1 MKVGSG
7 TSIAVVAPS
16 PILTVTVEPDGDI
29 HLHAGGQGF
38 WVARLAARLG
48 PEVTLCAAFGGE
60 TGTVLRPL
68 IAAEAIKI
76 WEIATDARNGAYIHD
91 RRSGARRVV
100 AQTRG
105 TSLSRHTVDDLYG
118 AAFATGMRAAVTV
131 LTGTDPAGLVPS
143 GFYSRIARDLGSNG
157 RAVIGDLTGAELD
170 AAVSGGLM
178 LLKVSADSLVA
189 EGRTT
194 SAEDSIISWMQ
205 MVSGAGARHV
215 IVTRGAAPAL
225 ALLDGELVA
234 AAPPQTTPNDERG
247 AGDAMMAALAAA
259 LSARSSLVD
268 ALRHGIAAGAMNVT
282 RSGLGTGRP
291 EAIDLIAEHV
301 QVTQVSAAADTAQH
315 TSMPALPPCEGRSR
329 YRRMATAV
337 AGAKGATDVGE
348 FCHSRRPSPIAH
360 RRHADADAWSGRLAG
375 AERADVRECRP
386 LGA

>member
-1 MKVGSG
+1 MKVGTG

-76 WEIATDARNGAYIHD
+76 WEIATDSRNGAYIHD

-189 EGRTT
+189 EGRAT
-194 SAEDSIISWMQ
+194 SAEDSIISWMR

-225 ALLDGELVA
+225 ALLEGELVS

-259 LSARSSLVD
+259 LSARRSLVD

-301 QVTQVSAAADTAQH
+301 QVTRVAVTADTAQQ
-315 TSMPALPPCEGRSR
+315 TSMPALALVRSPATGTTAIASE
-329 YRRMATAV
+329 ATAV
-337 AGAKGATDVGE
+337 AGVKGATDV
-348 FCHSRRPSPIAH
+348 
-360 RRHADADAWSGRLAG
+360 
-375 AERADVRECRP
+375 
-386 LGA
+386 

>member
-1 MKVGSG
+1 MKVDAG

-48 PEVTLCAAFGGE
+48 PEVTLCSAFGGE
-60 TGTVLRPL
+60 TGTVLKPL

-76 WEIATDARNGAYIHD
+76 WEIGTDARNGAYIHD
-91 RRSGARRVV
+91 RRSGARQVV

-131 LTGTDPAGLVPS
+131 LTGTDPAGLVPT
-143 GFYSRIARDLGSNG
+143 GFYTRIARDLSSNG

-170 AAVSGGLM
+170 AAVSGGLL
-178 LLKVSADSLVA
+178 LLKVSAESLAA
-189 EGRTT
+189 EGRAT
-194 SAEDSIISWMQ
+194 ADEDSIVSWMRV
-205 MVSGAGARHV
+205 VSGAGARHV

-234 AAPPQTTPNDERG
+234 AAPPQTTPNDESG
-247 AGDAMMAALAAA
+247 AGDAMMAAVATA
-259 LSARSSLVD
+259 LSARRSLVD
-268 ALRHGIAAGAMNVT
+268 ALRHGVAAGAMNVT

-291 EAIDLIAEHV
+291 EAIELIAEHV
-301 QVTQVSAAADTAQH
+301 H
-315 TSMPALPPCEGRSR
+315 L
-329 YRRMATAV
+329 TAV
-337 AGAKGATDVGE
+337 
-348 FCHSRRPSPIAH
+348 S
-360 RRHADADAWSGRLAG
+360 AG
-375 AERADVRECRP
+375 AESPPRASMP
-386 LGA
+386 SPS

>member
-1 MKVGSG
+1 MEVGARTG
-7 TSIAVVAPS
+7 IAVIAPS

-48 PEVTLCAAFGGE
+48 AEVTLCAALGGE

-76 WEIATDARNGAYIHD
+76 WDIATDARNGACIHD
-91 RRSGARRVV
+91 RRSGARSVV

-105 TSLSRHTVDDLYG
+105 TSLSRHAVDDLYG

-131 LTGTDPAGLVPS
+131 LTGTDPAGLVPA
-143 GFYSRIARDLGSNG
+143 GFYSRIASDLGSNG
-157 RAVIGDLTGAELD
+157 RTVIGDLTGAELD
-170 AAVSGGLM
+170 AGISGGLM
-178 LLKVSADSLVA
+178 LLKVSAESLAA
-189 EGRTT
+189 EGRAT
-194 SAEDSIISWMQ
+194 SDEDSIVSWMR

-234 AAPPQTTPNDERG
+234 AAPPPTTPNDERG
-247 AGDAMMAALAAA
+247 AGDSMMAALAAA
-259 LSARSSLVD
+259 LSARRSLVD
-268 ALRHGIAAGAMNVT
+268 ALRHGVAAGAMNVT

-301 QVTQVSAAADTAQH
+301 QITSVSVGARDGRQT
-315 TSMPALPPCEGRSR
+315 ALPASSLRS
-329 YRRMATAV
+329 
-337 AGAKGATDVGE
+337 GAT
-348 FCHSRRPSPIAH
+348 R
-360 RRHADADAWSGRLAG
+360 
-375 AERADVRECRP
+375 
-386 LGA
+386 

>member
-1 MKVGSG
+1 MEVGTG
-7 TSIAVVAPS
+7 TSVAVVAPS

-48 PEVTLCAAFGGE
+48 PAVTLCAAFGGE

-105 TSLSRHTVDDLYG
+105 MSLSRHTVDDLYG

-131 LTGTDPAGLVPS
+131 LTGTDPAGLVPT

-178 LLKVSADSLVA
+178 LLKVSADSLLA
-189 EGRTT
+189 EGRAT
-194 SAEDSIISWMQ
+194 ADQDSIISWMR

-225 ALLDGELVA
+225 ALLDGELVS

-259 LSARSSLVD
+259 LSARRSLVD
-268 ALRHGIAAGAMNVT
+268 SLRHGVAAGAMNVT

-301 QVTQVSAAADTAQH
+301 RITPVSAAAATTRQ
-315 TSMPALPPCEGRSR
+315 TSTPAS
-329 YRRMATAV
+329 
-337 AGAKGATDVGE
+337 
-348 FCHSRRPSPIAH
+348 S
-360 RRHADADAWSGRLAG
+360 
-375 AERADVRECRP
+375 
-386 LGA
+386 